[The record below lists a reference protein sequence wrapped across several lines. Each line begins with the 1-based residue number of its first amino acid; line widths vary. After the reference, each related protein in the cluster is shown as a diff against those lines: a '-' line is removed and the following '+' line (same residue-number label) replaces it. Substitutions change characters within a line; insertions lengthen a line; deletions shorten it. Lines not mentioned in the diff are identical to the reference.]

1 MGLSLPLTKA
11 LTIHLEKGSKMF
23 RYYQFINWSKLFFLD
38 PDGII
43 FAFDENKRKKEK
55 KEAKEKRKSFKAE
68 TINRLSQHQNVTVLA
83 ILERL

>member
-1 MGLSLPLTKA
+1 
-11 LTIHLEKGSKMF
+11 MF

-55 KEAKEKRKSFKAE
+55 REAKRKKGSKGKKKEFQSR
-68 TINRLSQHQNVTVLA
+68 NY
-83 ILERL
+83 